1 MEAAVKGRAEE
12 FKNIAGEQF
21 DLCVIGGGA
30 TGSACALDAQLRGIR
45 TVLLE
50 AGDFAG
56 ATSSAATKVIH
67 GGVRYLEEAVKG
79 ADIQEYHVLVRAL
92 HERVRMLENAPHLTR
107 TLEFIV
113 PSYNWIDIAYLDIG
127 LKIYDWLA
135 GPGRIS
141 PSKFLSREETLELMP
156 NLNDTGLKGSVA
168 YADGQFDDARYNVTL
183 VQTFTAAGG
192 NALNYAKVT
201 DFLRDANGRISGA
214 RVEDQ
219 QSNVAFT
226 VNAKV
231 IVNATGIFAD
241 SIRQLAN
248 PSLRK
253 RIRPSKGAHILLPL
267 AVFPTEGA
275 LLIPKT
281 EDGRVL
287 FAIPWQRR
295 LLVGTTD
302 EEISPGTELVVTK
315 EDIDYLLRHL
325 NQYLANPVTPG
336 DIVSGFA
343 GARPLV
349 ASGDNVDTKKLAR
362 DDVIEVDSAS
372 GLISIM
378 GGKWTTHRAMAE
390 DTIHRVQRALG
401 APQTDS
407 RTRNHVLYG
416 GQGFT
421 DDFWKQLCRRFPIS
435 EKTAHHLAGKLG
447 TAAVEVL
454 ALGEGSPA
462 LMELILEGG
471 SPIRAEV
478 VYSVRHEMACTI
490 EDVLARRLG
499 MQFYSWRDA
508 IDAAP
513 VVGSLMAEELQWT
526 SSVAREAVTSYVEK
540 INQLLDSAG
549 LSSNP
554 SASLISSQPVADRM
568 LNSDGS
574 QVPWKFWEE

>member
-1 MEAAVKGRAEE
+1 
-12 FKNIAGEQF
+12 
-21 DLCVIGGGA
+21 
-30 TGSACALDAQLRGIR
+30 
-45 TVLLE
+45 
-50 AGDFAG
+50 
-56 ATSSAATKVIH
+56 
-67 GGVRYLEEAVKG
+67 
-79 ADIQEYHVLVRAL
+79 
-92 HERVRMLENAPHLTR
+92 
-107 TLEFIV
+107 
-113 PSYNWIDIAYLDIG
+113 
-127 LKIYDWLA
+127 
-135 GPGRIS
+135 
-141 PSKFLSREETLELMP
+141 MP
-156 NLNDTGLKGSVA
+156 NLNDRGLKGSVA

-183 VQTFTAAGG
+183 VQAFTAAGG

-219 QSNVAFT
+219 QSRVAFT
-226 VNAKV
+226 VNAKA

-267 AVFPTEGA
+267 ATFPTEDA

-281 EDGRVL
+281 EDGRVV

-302 EEISPGTELVVTK
+302 EEISPGTELVVPK

-325 NQYLANPVTPG
+325 NQYLATPVTPG

-390 DTIHRVQRALG
+390 DTIHRVQQALG

-407 RTRNHVLYG
+407 RTRNYVLYG

-435 EKTAHHLAGKLG
+435 EKTARHLAGKFG

-471 SPIRAEV
+471 SAIRAEV
-478 VYSVRHEMACTI
+478 IYSVRHEMACTI

-513 VVGSLMAEELQWT
+513 LVGSLMAEELQWT

-540 INQLLDSAG
+540 INHLLDSAG

>member
-1 MEAAVKGRAEE
+1 MKGRAEE

-302 EEISPGTELVVTK
+302 EEISPATELVVTK

-325 NQYLANPVTPG
+325 NQYLASPVTPG

-540 INQLLDSAG
+540 INHLLDSAG
-549 LSSNP
+549 LSSDP

>member
-1 MEAAVKGRAEE
+1 VEAAVKSRADE

-45 TVLLE
+45 TALLE

-156 NLNDTGLKGSVA
+156 NLSDTGLKGSVA

-183 VQTFTAAGG
+183 VQTFTAVGG

-219 QSNVAFT
+219 QSRVAFT
-226 VNAKV
+226 VNAKA

-267 AVFPTEGA
+267 AAFPTEDA

-325 NQYLANPVTPG
+325 NQYLASPVTPG

-390 DTIHRVQRALG
+390 DTIHRVQQALG

-407 RTRNHVLYG
+407 RTRNYVLYG

-435 EKTAHHLAGKLG
+435 EKTAHHLAGKFG
-447 TAAVEVL
+447 TAAAKVL
-454 ALGEGSPA
+454 ALGKDNDA
-462 LMELILEGG
+462 LMEPILEGG
-471 SPIRAEV
+471 TAIRAEV
-478 VYSVRHEMACTI
+478 VYSVRYEMACTI

-508 IDAAP
+508 IEAAP
-513 VVGSLMAEELQWT
+513 VVGALMAEELHWNDA
-526 SSVAREAVTSYVEK
+526 VARDAIKEYVEK
-540 INQLLDSAG
+540 INHLLDSAG
-549 LSSNP
+549 LAFEP
-554 SASLISSQPVADRM
+554 SASLISRQPAAGRT
-568 LNSDGS
+568 LNSEPGEL
-574 QVPWKFWEE
+574 PLNFWEE

>member
-1 MEAAVKGRAEE
+1 MKGRAEE
-12 FKNIAGEQF
+12 FKHTAGEQF

-107 TLEFIV
+107 TLEFLV
-113 PSYNWIDIAYLDIG
+113 PSYSWIDVAYLDIG
-127 LKIYDWLA
+127 LKIYDWLS

-168 YADGQFDDARYNVTL
+168 YADGQFDDARYNITL
-183 VQTFTAAGG
+183 VQTFAAAGG

-201 DFLRDANGRISGA
+201 DFLRDANGKISGA

-219 QSNVAFT
+219 HSRVAFT
-226 VNAKV
+226 VNARA

-248 PSLRK
+248 PSLRR

-267 AVFPTEGA
+267 AAFPTEDA

-281 EDGRVL
+281 EDGRVV
-287 FAIPWQRR
+287 FAIPWQHR

-325 NQYLANPVTPG
+325 NQYLATPVTPG

-349 ASGDNVDTKKLAR
+349 ASEDNVDTKKLAR

-390 DTIHRVQRALG
+390 DTIHRVQQALG
-401 APQTDS
+401 APPTDS
-407 RTRNHVLYG
+407 RTRNYVLYG

-435 EKTAHHLAGKLG
+435 EKTARHLAGKFG

-454 ALGEGSPA
+454 ALGEGSPT

-471 SPIRAEV
+471 GAIRAEV
-478 VYSVRHEMACTI
+478 IYSVRHEMACTI

-513 VVGSLMAEELQWT
+513 LVGSLLAEELGWT

-540 INQLLDSAG
+540 INHLLDSAG
-549 LSSNP
+549 LSSDP
-554 SASLISSQPVADRM
+554 SDSLISSQPVADRV

-574 QVPWKFWEE
+574 QVSWKFWEE

>member
-1 MEAAVKGRAEE
+1 MKSRTDE
-12 FKNIAGEQF
+12 FKNISGDQF

-79 ADIQEYHVLVRAL
+79 ADVQEYHVLVRAL

-107 TLEFIV
+107 TLEFLV
-113 PSYNWIDIAYLDIG
+113 PSYSWIDVAYLDIG

-156 NLNDTGLKGSVA
+156 NLNATGLKGSVA

-201 DFLRDANGRISGA
+201 DFLRDANGRISGVH
-214 RVEDQ
+214 VEDYR
-219 QSNVAFT
+219 SNAAFT
-226 VNAKV
+226 VRAKT
-231 IVNATGIFAD
+231 IVNATGIFSD
-241 SIRQLAN
+241 SIRRLAN
-248 PSLRK
+248 PSLHK
-253 RIRPSKGAHILLPL
+253 RIRASKGAHILLPL
-267 AVFPTEGA
+267 AVFPTEDA

-281 EDGRVL
+281 EDGRVV

-302 EEISPGTELVVTK
+302 EEVSPEEELVVTK
-315 EDIDYLLRHL
+315 GDIEYLLRHL
-325 NQYLANPVTPG
+325 NQYLATPVSPG

-362 DDVIEVDSAS
+362 DDVIEVDPAS

-390 DTIHRVQRALG
+390 DTIHRVQETLG

-407 RTRNHVLYG
+407 RTRNYVLYG

-435 EKTAHHLAGKLG
+435 EKTARHLAGKFG
-447 TAAVEVL
+447 TAAAKVL
-454 ALGEGSPA
+454 ALGEDNDA
-462 LMELILEGG
+462 LMEPILEGG
-471 SPIRAEV
+471 AAIRAEV
-478 VYSVRHEMACTI
+478 VYSVRYEMACTI

-513 VVGSLMAEELQWT
+513 IVGTLMAEELHWNDA
-526 SSVAREAVTSYVEK
+526 VARDAIKEYVEK
-540 INQLLDSAG
+540 INHLLDSAG
-549 LSSNP
+549 LAFEP
-554 SASLISSQPVADRM
+554 SASLISRQPAADRT
-568 LNSDGS
+568 LNGE
-574 QVPWKFWEE
+574 PGELPFNLWEE

>member
-302 EEISPGTELVVTK
+302 EEISPGTKLVVTK
-315 EDIDYLLRHL
+315 EDTDYLLRHL
-325 NQYLANPVTPG
+325 NQYLASPVTPG

-390 DTIHRVQRALG
+390 DTIHRVQQALG

-513 VVGSLMAEELQWT
+513 LVGSLMAEELQWT

-540 INQLLDSAG
+540 INHLLDSAG
-549 LSSNP
+549 LSSDP

>member
-1 MEAAVKGRAEE
+1 MKSRADE

-107 TLEFIV
+107 TLEFLV
-113 PSYNWIDIAYLDIG
+113 PSYSWIDVAYLDIG

-135 GPGRIS
+135 GSGRIS
-141 PSKFLSREETLELMP
+141 PSKFLSQEETLERMP
-156 NLNDTGLKGSVA
+156 VLNQEGLKGSVA
-168 YADGQFDDARYNVTL
+168 YADGQFDDARYNLAL

-201 DFLRDANGRISGA
+201 DFLRDANGKISGVH
-214 RVEDQ
+214 VEDYR
-219 QSNVAFT
+219 SNAAFT
-226 VNAKV
+226 VKAKA
-231 IVNATGIFAD
+231 IVNATGIFSD
-241 SIRQLAN
+241 SIRCLAN
-248 PSLRK
+248 PSLHK
-253 RIRPSKGAHILLPL
+253 RIRASKGAHILLPL
-267 AVFPTEGA
+267 AVFPTEDA

-281 EDGRVL
+281 EDGRVV

-295 LLVGTTD
+295 LLVGTTH
-302 EEISPGTELVVTK
+302 EEVSPEEQLVVTK
-315 EDIDYLLRHL
+315 EDIEYLLRHL
-325 NQYLANPVTPG
+325 NQFLANPVSPD

-362 DDVIEVDSAS
+362 DDVIEVDPHS

-390 DTIHRVQRALG
+390 DTIDRAQQILG
-401 APQTDS
+401 VPETDS
-407 RTRNHVLYG
+407 RTRNFVLYG
-416 GQGFT
+416 GNGFT
-421 DDFWKQLCRRFPIS
+421 DDYWKKLCRQYAIS
-435 EKTAHHLAGKLG
+435 EKTAHHLAGKFG

-462 LMELILEGG
+462 LMEPILEGG
-471 SPIRAEV
+471 VAIRAEV
-478 VYSVRHEMACTI
+478 VYSVRYEMACTI

-508 IDAAP
+508 IEAAP
-513 VVGSLMAEELQWT
+513 VVGALMAGDLHWNDR
-526 SSVAREAVTSYVEK
+526 VARDAIKVYAEK
-540 INQLLDSAG
+540 INHLLDSAG
-549 LSSNP
+549 LSFEP
-554 SASLISSQPVADRM
+554 SASLINRQPAAGRT
-568 LNSDGS
+568 LNSEPGEL
-574 QVPWKFWEE
+574 PLNFWEE